1 MCGEKCCT
9 RPCRDCLPG
18 SPPRVRGKERQDGTF
33 ASASGITPACA
44 GKSIASP
51 FSFTLLQDH
60 PRVCGE
66 KPFLAAELAL
76 MTGSPPRVRG
86 KAILFASVYRA
97 IGITPA
103 CAGKRNSGN
112 LCLTITGDHPRV
124 CGEKKSVNHAE
135 IVAWGSPPRVRGK
148 DDYMLLLRDA
158 FRITPACA
166 GKRRCTGRCNSRFWD
181 HPRVCGEKVS
191 TWLMVMV
198 ISGSPPRV
206 RGKA

>member
-1 MCGEKCCT
+1 MCGEKGLPVSVAPRYQGSPPRVRGKVRSSAVYCTPPRITPACAGKSPPRQRVCSRSRDHPRVCGEKCCT

-86 KAILFASVYRA
+86 KAFMKRYFSSYG
-97 IGITPA
+97 GITPA
-103 CAGKRNSGN
+103 CAGKSHTLRFR
-112 LCLTITGDHPRV
+112 IPRHRDHPRV
-124 CGEKKSVNHAE
+124 CGEKE
-135 IVAWGSPPRVRGK
+135 
-148 DDYMLLLRDA
+148 
-158 FRITPACA
+158 
-166 GKRRCTGRCNSRFWD
+166 
-181 HPRVCGEKVS
+181 
-191 TWLMVMV
+191 
-198 ISGSPPRV
+198 
-206 RGKA
+206 

>member
-1 MCGEKCCT
+1 M
-9 RPCRDCLPG
+9 
-18 SPPRVRGKERQDGTF
+18 
-33 ASASGITPACA
+33 A
-44 GKSIASP
+44 
-51 FSFTLLQDH
+51 
-60 PRVCGE
+60 
-66 KPFLAAELAL
+66 
-76 MTGSPPRVRG
+76 GSPPRVRG

>member
-1 MCGEKCCT
+1 M
-9 RPCRDCLPG
+9 
-18 SPPRVRGKERQDGTF
+18 
-33 ASASGITPACA
+33 
-44 GKSIASP
+44 
-51 FSFTLLQDH
+51 
-60 PRVCGE
+60 CGE

-86 KAILFASVYRA
+86 KAFMKRYFSSYG
-97 IGITPA
+97 GITPA
-103 CAGKRNSGN
+103 CAGKSHTLRFR
-112 LCLTITGDHPRV
+112 IPRHRDHPRV

>member
-1 MCGEKCCT
+1 M
-9 RPCRDCLPG
+9 
-18 SPPRVRGKERQDGTF
+18 
-33 ASASGITPACA
+33 A
-44 GKSIASP
+44 
-51 FSFTLLQDH
+51 
-60 PRVCGE
+60 
-66 KPFLAAELAL
+66 
-76 MTGSPPRVRG
+76 GSPPRVRG

-191 TWLMVMV
+191 TPLPVL
-198 ISGSPPRV
+198 
-206 RGKA
+206 